1 MIADYAILAAA
12 APEPPGALATSR
24 GSGILFYDLL
34 LIIGAALAIGL
45 ILALIIKIAYRSR
58 GSGKSSSND
67 SSTGILPGSRRRRRE
82 HRPRNPTLA
91 ETGGL
96 PPPRQEPPPQT

>member
-1 MIADYAILAAA
+1 MIVDYATLAATEVPQRA
-12 APEPPGALATSR
+12 DGLATNQ
-24 GSGILFYDLL
+24 GSGQVFYDVL
-34 LIIGAALAIGL
+34 LIIGTALALGL

-58 GSGKSSSND
+58 GSGKSTGNNSS
-67 SSTGILPGSRRRRRE
+67 GGRRRRRE

-96 PPPRQEPPPQT
+96 PPPRPEPPPQS